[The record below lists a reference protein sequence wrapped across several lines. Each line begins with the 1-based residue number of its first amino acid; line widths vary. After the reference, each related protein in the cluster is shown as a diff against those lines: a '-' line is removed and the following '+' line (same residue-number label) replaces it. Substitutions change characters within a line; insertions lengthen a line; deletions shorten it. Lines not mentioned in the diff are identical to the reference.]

1 MLNKVLESIKNF
13 VIDLFEGH
21 RTRKIGFIL
30 GLLTGVLILLIGFF
44 NTLFIALCG
53 LLGLFA
59 GSRFDSKDDLVE
71 KIIAKLD
78 AMLPE
83 RIQRW

>member
-1 MLNKVLESIKNF
+1 MFEAVKNF
-13 VIDLFEGH
+13 VVDMFESH
-21 RTRKIGFIL
+21 RTRKIGFIA
-30 GLLTGVLILLIGFF
+30 GLCTGAAILLIGFF

-53 LLGLFA
+53 LIGLFA

-71 KIIAKLD
+71 KILMKLD
-78 AMLPE
+78 EILPE